1 MHYRYFIEEN
11 PEKFLKK
18 NKKDTVTTKRI
29 YEEIK
34 NITQRPFHPKYKFIK
49 SKRCPQCQRARVGNL
64 RIIFYVD
71 KEKNEIYIL
80 DIIKRSINYRRYSIL

>member
-18 NKKDTVTTKRI
+18 NKKDTVTTK
-29 YEEIK
+29 
-34 NITQRPFHPKYKFIK
+34 HPKYKFIK

-80 DIIKRSINYRRYSIL
+80 DIIKRSSNYRLYSIL